1 MADVSVYD
9 GSKWVSIAGE
19 DGADGKSV
27 EFPVPPSAAT
37 NVPNIDD
44 NTPGNATL
52 DLELNVGA
60 SDETKNVYDVTIGV
74 PVGIRGP
81 QGPKGDNGED
91 GTGVNILGQ
100 LQNPPGTPVVGPP
113 TQDNTQGHDICT
125 DGAGSAWLDKDGDL
139 WVWVEQTGDCAGG
152 TPPTYNNVGSIQ
164 GPAGAKG
171 DGWKSEGT
179 GYDAGT
185 GKVTFASDDGLEFT
199 TGDLRGADAS
209 ISLNTT
215 VPVTFKT
222 DCSAGGSGSFTDEG
236 SDTWKLAL
244 TMPRGQHVYTGAAT
258 GSGENIKPDDQTG
271 DFSTACTGDIWVLS

>member
-1 MADVSVYD
+1 M
-9 GSKWVSIAGE
+9 
-19 DGADGKSV
+19 
-27 EFPVPPSAAT
+27 
-37 NVPNIDD
+37 PNIDD

-113 TQDNTQGHDICT
+113 TQDNTQSHDICT
-125 DGAGSAWLDKDGDL
+125 DSAGSAWLDKDGDL
-139 WVWVEQTGDCAGG
+139 WVWVEQTGDCAAGDA
-152 TPPTYNNVGSIQ
+152 PTYNNVGSIQ

-171 DGWKSEGT
+171 DGWKADGT
-179 GYDAGT
+179 GYDSAT
-185 GKVTFASDDGLEFT
+185 GIVTFASDDGLGFS
-199 TGDLRGADAS
+199 TGDLRGSDGADAT
-209 ISLNTT
+209 IALNTA
-215 VPVTFKT
+215 VDVTFKT
-222 DCSAGGSGSFTDEG
+222 DCTAGGTGSFTDEG

-244 TMPRGQHVYTGAAT
+244 TLPRGQHIYTGAAT
-258 GSGENIKPDDQTG
+258 GSGETIKPDDQTG
-271 DFSTACTGDIWVLS
+271 DFATACTGDIWVLS